1 MAFIWGAS
9 SFCVY
14 LINFQMKYFPGNI
27 FFNAILAAGAE
38 IPMAVVAGFLFH
50 RFGPKLSIPLFLT
63 FALAGAL
70 CIIFLGGKSNFSDA
84 AFITLAK
91 CGIATPL
98 FLCYLANSTIFPAI
112 YAGTAFGFCN
122 LAAKI
127 CSVFAPIVAELDKP
141 IPMTINSVVIVLT
154 IFAASMLRTRPEP
167 RKT

>member
-1 MAFIWGAS
+1 MAFLWGAL
-9 SFCVY
+9 SFSNY

-27 FFNAILAAGAE
+27 FLNGILSAVAE
-38 IPMAVVAGFLFH
+38 IPIGVLSGFLFH
-50 RFGPKLSIPLFLT
+50 RFGPKISIPLFLC

-70 CIIFLGGKSNFSDA
+70 CIIFLGGKSYIIDA

-91 CGIATPL
+91 CGISTPL

-112 YAGTAFGFCN
+112 YAGTAFGLCN

-141 IPMTINSVVIVLT
+141 VPMTINSVVIVLT